1 MDYFPNI
8 DGALYFANQI
18 FPIIRRSIPEARLR
32 IVGSNPAR
40 AVQEL
45 GKIPGITITGRVPD
59 VRPYLEEA
67 VVAVAP
73 LRLAR
78 GTQNKI
84 LEAMAM
90 GVPVVATPQSTKGIN
105 AVPSEDLL
113 IGHDAE
119 TFASQVINV
128 MQDETL
134 QETLSA
140 AGRQRVTSTHLWP
153 VSMRILEGLLEGCIG
168 EKRAFQWS

>member
-1 MDYFPNI
+1 
-8 DGALYFANQI
+8 
-18 FPIIRRSIPEARLR
+18 
-32 IVGSNPAR
+32 
-40 AVQEL
+40 
-45 GKIPGITITGRVPD
+45 VPD